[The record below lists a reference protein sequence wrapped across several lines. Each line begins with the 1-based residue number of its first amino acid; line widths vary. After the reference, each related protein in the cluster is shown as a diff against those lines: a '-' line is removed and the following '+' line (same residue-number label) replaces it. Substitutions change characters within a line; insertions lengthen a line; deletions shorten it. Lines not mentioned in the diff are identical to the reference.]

1 MVQHSPC
8 CNTAGERRSSVEE
21 APSIIWFSPCNGTTP
36 VLSKAPLITPWF
48 LPPTT
53 HTKKLFQKQT
63 APRTTNLLSSQNLAQ
78 SPQWHRHQVQGAW
91 GALQGRQVGS
101 PNEPTVCSPQPANH
115 GAATAG
121 HLMTMWK
128 WPYRLWGQRDKQ
140 QGHTKITWAAKDAN
154 KLVFCTKKPSVFSSP
169 CLCPEPYCWPWSI

>member
-1 MVQHSPC
+1 MLQHSRRQKEQC
-8 CNTAGERRSSVEE
+8 GGGSFNYLIQSLQWHNT
-21 APSIIWFSPCNGTTP
+21 
-36 VLSKAPLITPWF
+36 
-48 LPPTT
+48 
-53 HTKKLFQKQT
+53 
-63 APRTTNLLSSQNLAQ
+63 SSQQ
-78 SPQWHRHQVQGAW
+78 SPTYNSLISSPHNSYDKALSEANCSKNYKPALQPKSCPKPPVTQASGSGGLRGSC
-91 GALQGRQVGS
+91 GKALQGRQVGS
-101 PNEPTVCSPQPANH
+101 PNEPTACSPQPADH